1 MKTYILLAAAAI
13 LMPHLA
19 GFGGSDDLTLAER
32 DALTYMR
39 EEEKLARDVYQTLG
53 VKWGARRFGNIAQA
67 EQTHMDSVKSLLDRF
82 KITDPAAE
90 TDKGEFKDPNLQ
102 KLYAKLVEQGTASR
116 TEALKVGCLIEELD
130 IKDLKDRSLKTKRD
144 DIKMVF
150 GNLER
155 GSRNHLRAYFRSL
168 SQQGG
173 TYKPAHLS
181 QADFDKIVNSPMERG
196 RGG

>member
-1 MKTYILLAAAAI
+1 MKTYILLAATAI
-13 LMPHLA
+13 LIPHVA
-19 GFGGSDDLTLAER
+19 GVGGSDDLTAAER
-32 DALTYMR
+32 NALTYMR
-39 EEEKLARDVYQTLG
+39 EEEKLARDVYQALEA
-53 VKWGARRFGNIAQA
+53 KWGARPFGNIALA
-67 EQTHMDSVKSLLDRF
+67 EQTHMDSVNSLLDQF
-82 KITDPAAE
+82 KLSDPAAGA
-90 TDKGEFKDPNLQ
+90 TWGEFKNADLQ
-102 KLYAKLVEQGTASR
+102 ALYAKLVKQGGSSR

-130 IKDLKDRSLKTKRD
+130 IKDLRERTLKTKRD

-168 SQQGG
+168 NQQGG

-181 QADFDKIVNSPMERG
+181 QAEFDKIVNSPMERG

>member
-1 MKTYILLAAAAI
+1 MKTYILLAATAI

-39 EEEKLARDVYQTLG
+39 EEEKLARDVYQALE
-53 VKWGARRFGNIAQA
+53 VKWGARPFGNIAQA
-67 EQTHMDSVKSLLDRF
+67 EQTHMDSVKSLLDQF
-82 KITDPAAE
+82 KLNDPAADA
-90 TDKGEFKDPNLQ
+90 TKGEFKNADLQ
-102 KLYAKLVEQGTASR
+102 KLYAKLVKQGSTGR
-116 TEALKVGCLIEELD
+116 VEALKVGCLIEELD

-168 SQQGG
+168 TQQGG
-173 TYKPAHLS
+173 TYKPEHLS